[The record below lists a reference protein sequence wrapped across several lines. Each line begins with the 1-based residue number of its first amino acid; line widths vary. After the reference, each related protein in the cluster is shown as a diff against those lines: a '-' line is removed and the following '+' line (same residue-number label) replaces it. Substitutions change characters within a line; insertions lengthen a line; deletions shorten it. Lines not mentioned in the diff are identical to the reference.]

1 MIKHLSR
8 SMISAERSSLPEA
21 LKHKFKIGLCDNTYV
36 TKPRYVRGILRTR
49 VMTASSILKGRNVKM
64 KRKESRQWKNP

>member
-1 MIKHLSR
+1 
-8 SMISAERSSLPEA
+8 MISAERSSLPEA
-21 LKHKFKIGLCDNTYV
+21 V